1 MPLQDNS
8 EYLGLLNHWLHKLEE
23 SGVKERMW
31 KNWTYKAS
39 EEFWFEEP
47 VQLGYGNLV
56 FVFMSIMGGIGISAL
71 TVLCEK
77 MVDKVGNYQLQEVT
91 KTKAWEQ
98 SGLTYTP

>member
-1 MPLQDNS
+1 MSLQDNS

-56 FVFMSIMGGIGISAL
+56 FVFISIMGGIGISAL

-77 MVDKVGNYQLQEVT
+77 MVDRAAKHQSQEG
-91 KTKAWEQ
+91 AWEQ
-98 SGLTYTP
+98 GGLTYTP